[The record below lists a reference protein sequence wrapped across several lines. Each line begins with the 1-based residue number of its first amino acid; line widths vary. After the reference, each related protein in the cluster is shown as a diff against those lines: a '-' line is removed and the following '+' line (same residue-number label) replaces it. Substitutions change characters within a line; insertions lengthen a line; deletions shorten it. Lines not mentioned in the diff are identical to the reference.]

1 MAMWTWHVTGLAI
14 SYWHDST
21 TVSGFTNF
29 SLLLSKDANTVVT
42 TFIHGVPKTWL
53 SSPVQSGNV
62 PFCTY
67 WSLCITVHT
76 LRVTVSH
83 CVRHCFLLCLVSCL
97 VCICYATIKGL
108 LTYRL
113 HCCTVVLL
121 CKFIGN
127 FSLSPMHAL
136 YCHHHHHTHNCIIP
150 QSLALWLYP
159 YGNSGCQRVK
169 EINSLKERKI
179 LHSNTR
185 YVKKYTAQMYSV
197 SPKNPPPVVF

>member
-1 MAMWTWHVTGLAI
+1 MTGLAI

-83 CVRHCFLLCLVSCL
+83 CTSLLSFMFGIMFGVHLLCHN
-97 VCICYATIKGL
+97 KR
-108 LTYRL
+108 LTYL
-113 HCCTVVLL
+113 QTPL
-121 CKFIGN
+121 
-127 FSLSPMHAL
+127 L
-136 YCHHHHHTHNCIIP
+136 YC
-150 QSLALWLYP
+150 
-159 YGNSGCQRVK
+159 RV
-169 EINSLKERKI
+169 
-179 LHSNTR
+179 
-185 YVKKYTAQMYSV
+185 
-197 SPKNPPPVVF
+197 VV